1 MLTAAQLV
9 QLLQAI
15 TSRRITANKKTGV
28 VILHQGFNSYIPHL
42 KEQLQQTQRM
52 QYRMGTM
59 LINPETVTISKTVPR
74 PRLHYKIVNKKL
86 LDK

>member
-1 MLTAAQLV
+1 MLTAAQPV

-15 TSRRITANKKTGV
+15 TSRRITANKKIGA
-28 VILHQGFNSYIPHL
+28 VILHRGINSYILHL
-42 KEQLQQTQRM
+42 KEQQQETQRM

-59 LINPETVTISKTVPR
+59 LINTETVTISRTVPP